1 MNLASS
7 LKSLA
12 ALKDAIRRGLALFK
26 PPDPL
31 SLSEWSDRFGYLP
44 RETSALP
51 GKFQTAT
58 AEYQRGIMDAITDPL
73 IETVVLCMGAQTG
86 KTQIQLNT
94 LGYYSHHDP
103 SPMMFVMPT
112 LEEAEQ
118 FSKNRVAKTI
128 RDTSVLREIYPD
140 PKSRDSGN
148 TLLNKEFI
156 GGVLTIVGANSPVG
170 LASKP
175 IRILFCDEVDRFPA
189 SAGTEGDPVDLAEK
203 RTTTF
208 WNRKKVYA
216 STPGVK
222 KLSRIEQAYESSD
235 KRRYFVPCPHC
246 GEMQILEW
254 GRLIYKTEGE
264 ADQKRPTSWSY
275 ACVNGC
281 DIEERH
287 KYEMVRQG
295 EWRTTSESRDGK
307 TAGFHINALYSPL
320 VDWKTLIVE
329 RIDAEFSVERLKTFI
344 NTRLAETWE
353 IRGEGADKTSIEQ
366 RKEAYTA
373 ELPAGVLVLTCGVDV
388 QKDRL
393 EANVNGWG
401 LNNEQWKIDH
411 RVFRGSPSLPEAA
424 KDAKGTPISPWH
436 ELDEYLQTDWMHEV
450 TEPLRVVSTL
460 VDSGGH
466 HTKQVYDFCRKR
478 ELRRIYACK
487 GMAGIGKPLVSSG
500 NRVGPNK
507 TLLFGVGVDTAKE
520 RLYTWLRVETPGPGY
535 VHFPE
540 KDCFDAEYFRQ
551 LTAEQLTTAFRKG
564 ITTVKWIKKYERNE
578 ALDCDVYSL
587 AALDVLRPNLAKIA
601 ASMQARIE
609 REKLESEESEEATA
623 TPAQKP
629 KSKPVV
635 NPLAGFNNPWVNAWR
650 R

>member
-1 MNLASS
+1 MSVVSS
-7 LKSLA
+7 PESLA
-12 ALKDAIRRGLALFK
+12 ALDAAIAAGLSLFK

-31 SLSEWSDRFGYLP
+31 SLSEWSDRYAYLP

-73 IETVVLCMGAQTG
+73 IETVVMMMGAQTG
-86 KTQIQLNT
+86 KTQIQLNAI
-94 LGYYSHHDP
+94 GYFSHHDP
-103 SPMMFVMPT
+103 SPIMGVMPT
-112 LEEAEQ
+112 LDEAEM
-118 FSKNRVAKTI
+118 FSKNRIAKMI
-128 RDTSVLREIYPD
+128 RDTPVLKEIYPD
-140 PKSRDSGN
+140 PKTRDSGN
-148 TLLNKEFI
+148 TLLNKEFL
-156 GGVLTIVGANSPVG
+156 GGILTLVGANSPVG

-175 IRILFCDEVDRFPA
+175 IRILVLDEVDRYPE
-189 SAGTEGDPVDLAEK
+189 SAGTEGDPADLADK

-208 WNRKKVYA
+208 WNRKKMLA

-246 GEMQILEW
+246 GESQILEW
-254 GRLIYKTEGE
+254 GRLIYATEGE
-264 ADQKRPTSWSY
+264 GDKKRPISWSY
-275 ACVNGC
+275 VCVNGC

-287 KYEMVRQG
+287 KYEMIRNG
-295 EWRTTSESRDGK
+295 EWRATAESRDGK

-353 IRGEGADKTSIEQ
+353 IRGEGADKTSLEK
-366 RKEAYTA
+366 RKEQYAA

-411 RVFRGSPSLPEAA
+411 RVFRGSPSLPEAH
-424 KDAKGTPISPWH
+424 PQSPWR
-436 ELDEYLQTDWMHEV
+436 ELDEYLQTDWMHESCA
-450 TEPLRVVSTL
+450 PLRVVCTL
-460 VDSGGH
+460 IDSGGH

-520 RLYTWLRVETPGPGY
+520 RLYTWLRVENPGPGF

-551 LTAEQLTTAFRKG
+551 LTAEQLTTSFRNG
-564 ITTVKWIKKYERNE
+564 VTSLKWVKKYERNE

-587 AALDVLRPNLAKIA
+587 AAVDVLRPNFAKIA
-601 ASMQARIE
+601 ANMQPRIGE
-609 REKLESEESEEATA
+609 LEGEKYMPENAA
-623 TPAQKP
+623 VKP
-629 KSKPVV
+629 NPKQPI
-635 NPLAGFNNPWVNAWR
+635 NPLNAFNNPWVNAWR